1 MPDSVPT
8 PTRRPQA
15 QAGAHTDATLER
27 ARGLVLRYGW
37 NAMAYQILNPG
48 IRLWFGADGESVVG
62 YVNAAG
68 YRVVAGAPVGPP
80 EQLDAI
86 ATAFT
91 ADAKRNGRRVCFF
104 GAQERIAAA
113 LRQRGPLAELLLGA
127 QPVWHPKRLVATVEG
142 KASLRAQLARARNK
156 GVTITQWDAAQA
168 QNNADLLRCLQ
179 AWLASRGLPPMHFLI
194 EPDTLA
200 RILDR
205 RVLVAEQAGRVVG
218 YLVAS
223 PVPLRNGWLVE
234 QMIRG
239 AGAPN
244 GTVELL
250 LDTAARAMAIDGAEY
265 VTLGLSPL
273 SRRGGVPQLPQSPPI
288 HLLLWWVRAHTR
300 RFYNFE
306 GLDSFKA
313 KFQPEGWEP
322 VYAIAQAQ
330 HIPLRVLYAI
340 AGAFG
345 GEPPPL
351 FIGRA
356 LLRAAGQE
364 LRWASQRLRAN
375 VRSRWGALPAVGR
388 D

>member
-1 MPDSVPT
+1 MPISCNTTRLAGDS
-8 PTRRPQA
+8 A
-15 QAGAHTDATLER
+15 ALER
-27 ARGLVLRYGW
+27 ARALVLHYGW
-37 NAMAYQILNPG
+37 NAMAYQILNPD

-62 YVNAAG
+62 YVDAAG

-86 ATAFT
+86 ASAFS
-91 ADAKRNGRRVCFF
+91 ADAQRGGRRVCFF
-104 GAQERIAAA
+104 GAQERLSAA
-113 LRQRGPLAELLLGA
+113 LRERGPLAELLLGA
-127 QPVWHPKRLVATVEG
+127 QPVWRPARLVATVKG

-156 GVTITQWDAAQA
+156 GVTITRWDAAHA
-168 QNNADLLRCLQ
+168 QNSPALLRCLGD
-179 AWLASRGLPPMHFLI
+179 WLDSRGLPPMHFLI

-205 RVLVAEQAGRVVG
+205 RVLVAELGGRVVG

-223 PVPLRNGWLVE
+223 PVPLRDGWLIE

-244 GTVELL
+244 GTIELL
-250 LDTAARAMAIDGAEY
+250 LDTAARAMAEKGAEY

-273 SRRGGVPQLPQSPPI
+273 SRHAGIAQLPQSPLVL
-288 HLLLWWVRAHTR
+288 LLLWWVRAHTR

-306 GLDSFKA
+306 GLDTFKA

-322 VYAIAQAQ
+322 VYAITRAP
-330 HIPLRVLYAI
+330 HVPLRALYAI

-356 LLRAAGQE
+356 LVRAAGQE
-364 LRWASQRLRAN
+364 LRWAGATVRAR
-375 VRSRWGALPAVGR
+375 VLHASR
-388 D
+388 